1 MNLRLGVFKICL
13 LLVFWFTSNCLLAQ
27 NSKQYFGIIVNSS
40 NNQAI
45 SFATVK
51 FLKSNKY
58 ITSNSNGEFHICSSN
73 LNDSI
78 EISNI
83 GFSTRRF
90 LITTNSDTL
99 IFKLETQFIDI
110 NEVVVTATRT
120 EKMIK
125 DVPVLTQI
133 ISSNQIQNS
142 CLTNVSDIINSV
154 KPSVDFYNEG
164 RGLTFR
170 TQGLAAKYTLFLID
184 GERIAGENRDNI
196 DYSRLCSSNIERIE
210 IVQGASSSLYG
221 SNAIG
226 GVVNLIS
233 KTPVKPIEANIYS
246 RYSKFN
252 ELETGANVGF
262 KIKKFTIF
270 SDAVRKRSDGYDN
283 SPATADLYTVEPFT
297 VFSSFNKIIFD
308 VNEKI
313 QLSTRVSYFTR
324 EKFEVNEIPK
334 HPFYTDL
341 TLGLNA
347 KIKYSEKLNFEA
359 SIYRD
364 DYNSYDVLEKRNDSL
379 AMNYQNMQIS
389 SRIIANYK
397 INSKNNNFNQQLTA
411 GLEYFYD
418 EVFAL
423 RIEDSTKF
431 NKDYV
436 VFFQD
441 EINIFKNFNITI
453 GARNDYNKD
462 FGNSISPKASFMLKH
477 KKINYRLTLA
487 NGFRAPGIKE
497 RYYDFDIGIIAFK
510 GNQNLKPE
518 KSYYISKSIEYL
530 TSNSNLSANI
540 YYNYLND
547 MIMEKKIPEIYNG
560 YTYENFSKVEI
571 YGFDFISKQKIFKN
585 FTANAGY
592 SYIHAIDFKTKEFLV
607 GVSKHSATFGAE
619 YFIKI
624 KSFDFG
630 IMFNGKIF
638 GKKQF
643 ENINSLGEI
652 FEDEFP
658 TYSLWKASISSRF
671 LNQAVILNFGVDN
684 IFNYKT
690 IGDLVNT
697 DPGRRL
703 FVSINI
709 SCDKF
714 YKQLKK

>member
-1 MNLRLGVFKICL
+1 MKLRFGVLIFCL
-13 LLVFWFTSNCLLAQ
+13 LFVQFLINGGLLAQ
-27 NSKQYFGIIVNSS
+27 NSKQFFCKIVNSS

-45 SFATVK
+45 SFASVK

-58 ITSNSNGEFHICSSN
+58 ITSNSNGEFSICSSN

-83 GFSTRRF
+83 GFATQRF
-90 LITTNSDTL
+90 AIKSDIDTL

-110 NEVVVTATRT
+110 NEIVVTATRT
-120 EKMIK
+120 EKTLK

-133 ISSNQIQNS
+133 ISKNQIQNS
-142 CLTNVSDIINSV
+142 CLTNVSEIINSV
-154 KPSVDFYNEG
+154 KPCVDFYNEG
-164 RGLTFR
+164 RGMTFR

-196 DYSRLCSSNIERIE
+196 DYSRLTSSNIERIE

-226 GVVNLIS
+226 GVVNLIT
-233 KTPVKPIEANIYS
+233 KTPTKPFEASIYS
-246 RYSKFN
+246 RLSKFN
-252 ELETGANVGF
+252 ELENGLNVGF
-262 KIKKFTIF
+262 KIKKFTF
-270 SDAVRKRSDGYDN
+270 FTDVVRKRSDGYDN
-283 SPATADLYTVEPFT
+283 SPETADLYTVEPFE
-297 VFSSFNKIIFD
+297 VFSNFNKIIFD

-313 QLSTRVSYFTR
+313 QLSARVSAFSRERFDISEKPSHPYYFD
-324 EKFEVNEIPK
+324 F
-334 HPFYTDL
+334 

-347 KIKYSEKLNFEA
+347 KYKISEKLNLEA
-359 SIYRD
+359 SFYRD
-364 DYNSYDVLEKRNDSL
+364 DYNSYDILERRNDSL

-397 INSKNNNFNQQLTA
+397 IQSKNNKIHQQITS

-418 EVFAL
+418 DVFAL

-441 EINIFKNFNITI
+441 EININKNFNVTI
-453 GARNDYNKD
+453 GARNDFNKD
-462 FGNSISPKASFMLKH
+462 FGNSISPKASLMYKH
-477 KKINYRLTLA
+477 KKINYRLTFA

-497 RYYDFDIGIIAFK
+497 RYYDFDIGVVAFK

-530 TSNSNLSANI
+530 TSNSNLSVNV

-547 MIMEKKIPEIYNG
+547 MIMEKKIPDIYNG

-571 YGFDFISKQKIFKN
+571 YGFDFISRQKIVKN
-585 FTANAGY
+585 LTANAGY
-592 SYIHAIDFKTKEFLV
+592 SYIHAIDFNTKEFLV

-619 YFIKI
+619 YLKKV
-624 KSFDFG
+624 KSNEFG
-630 IMFNGKIF
+630 FMLNGKIF

-658 TYSLWKASISSRF
+658 TYTLWKATIVSKFI
-671 LNQAVILNFGVDN
+671 NQAVIFNFGIDN

-697 DPGRRL
+697 DPGRRF
-703 FVSINI
+703 FVSIKI
-709 SCDKF
+709 SV
-714 YKQLKK
+714 